1 MIVGQLKISG
11 QLKDA
16 LQNYE
21 SFLSYVQA
29 YGAWA
34 RSDPDRPCNYKCPI
48 KYQSGY
54 PEPKAM
60 QISEEDALAM
70 DAAFAEYTKANRMN
84 KLLFEWTVIRGH
96 DCGDVIISANDL
108 RKAMRK
114 RHEPYTLINV
124 LNLYRNL
131 IEQVRGWLLLQA
143 EQDEAQK
150 AELDAWSMHFLEF
163 EELE

>member
-1 MIVGQLKISG
+1 MLT
-11 QLKDA
+11 
-16 LQNYE
+16 
-21 SFLSYVQA
+21 SYLRA
-29 YGAWA
+29 SA
-34 RSDPDRPCNYKCPI
+34 I
-48 KYQSGY
+48 
-54 PEPKAM
+54 
-60 QISEEDALAM
+60 
-70 DAAFAEYTKANRMN
+70 AAFAEYTKANRMY

-96 DCGDVIISANDL
+96 DCGDVVISANDL

-114 RHEPYTLINV
+114 RHEPFTLINV